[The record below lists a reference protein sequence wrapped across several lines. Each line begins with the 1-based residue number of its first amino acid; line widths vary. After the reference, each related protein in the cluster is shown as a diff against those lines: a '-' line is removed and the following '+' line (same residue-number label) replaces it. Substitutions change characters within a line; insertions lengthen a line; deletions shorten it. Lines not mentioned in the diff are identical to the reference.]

1 MPADDARRRVL
12 VVSGSTRAA
21 STNTAL
27 CRTATLAAP
36 AGVDYAGAPPGSF
49 KNLLDWTVGG
59 TQLTDRPAARVKAAA
74 DSRRGEGAHAT
85 LATVLGYVQA
95 RVVEDACRH
104 VPVARE
110 AVGADG
116 LVTDPAV
123 HAGIA
128 DAITALLTAAGR

>member
-1 MPADDARRRVL
+1 

-27 CRTATLAAP
+27 CRTP
-36 AGVDYAGAPPGSF
+36 
-49 KNLLDWTVGG
+49 
-59 TQLTDRPAARVKAAA
+59 A

-95 RVVEDACRH
+95 RVVEDARRH

-110 AVGADG
+110 SVGPDG

-123 HAGIA
+123 HTGIA
-128 DAITALLTAAGR
+128 DAITTLLTAAGR

>member
-1 MPADDARRRVL
+1 M
-12 VVSGSTRAA
+12 VSGSTRAA

-27 CRTATLAAP
+27 CRTAAVAAP
-36 AGVDYAGAPPGSF
+36 VGVDVDKPVAWVKPAP
-49 KNLLDWTVGG
+49 
-59 TQLTDRPAARVKAAA
+59 

-110 AVGADG
+110 SVGPDG

-123 HAGIA
+123 HDGIA
-128 DAITALLTAAGR
+128 DAITRLLTAAGR

>member
-1 MPADDARRRVL
+1 M
-12 VVSGSTRAA
+12 VSGSTRAA

-27 CRTATLAAP
+27 CRTAAVAAP
-36 AGVDYAGAPPGSF
+36 AGVDVETYLDVSVLPHFDPDDDREPLPPA
-49 KNLLDWTVGG
+49 VQ
-59 TQLTDRPAARVKAAA
+59 QLTDKPVAWVKAAA
-74 DSRRGEGAHAT
+74 DPRRGEGAHAT

-110 AVGADG
+110 SVGPDG
-116 LVTDPAV
+116 LVADPAV

-128 DAITALLTAAGR
+128 DAITTLLTAAGR